1 MSSPFPD
8 DLDLVKGPVD
18 RGLAWLD
25 GEFKPIQDCKIW
37 VFDAGFSQGA
47 TVFDV
52 LSAYRGHVIKLQA
65 HLDRYYRSLQAVRIK
80 PPMAKQE
87 LGEVLLELVRR
98 AQLRD
103 AYICVFATR
112 GPRGVGRIDQW
123 KPGFWAY
130 AVPFITVVPPDV
142 IRNGGK
148 LRISSIR
155 NHSPLTVD
163 PRIKTWNRMH
173 SYLALLEAYDAG
185 ADDVVLL
192 DFDGYITEGARANI
206 FVVSKGALYTP
217 PYDVLEGITR
227 EVIFELAA
235 REGIA
240 CEQKRLTPYHLYTA
254 DEVFMVTTA
263 GGVMPYVEVD
273 GRVVG
278 NGRVGEITTRLMDL
292 YWQAHCDP
300 KFATP
305 VYP

>member
-1 MSSPFPD
+1 MPSPFPD

-18 RGLAWLD
+18 RGAAWTN
-25 GEFKPIQDCKIW
+25 GEFMPIQDCKVW
-37 VFDAGFSQGA
+37 VFDAGFYQGA

-52 LSAYRGHVIKLQA
+52 LSAYRGHVIRMQA
-65 HLDRYYRSLQAVRIK
+65 HLDRYYRSLQAVRIQ
-80 PPMAKQE
+80 PPIGKQE

-103 AYICVFATR
+103 AYICCFATR
-112 GPRGVGRIDQW
+112 GPRAAGRLDQW
-123 KPGFWAY
+123 RPGFSAY
-130 AVPFITVVPPDV
+130 AVPFITVVSPDV
-142 IRNGGK
+142 IRQGGK
-148 LRISSIR
+148 LRVASIR

-173 SYLALLEAYDAG
+173 SYLALLEAYDSG
-185 ADDVVLL
+185 CDDVVLL
-192 DFDGYITEGARANI
+192 DADGYVTEGARANI
-206 FVVSKGALYTP
+206 FTVSQGTLFTP

-227 EVIFELAA
+227 QVVLELAA
-235 REGIA
+235 REGIPA
-240 CEQKRLTPYHLYTA
+240 EQKRLTPYHLYTA

-278 NGRVGEITTRLMDL
+278 NGKVGEVTSRLMEL

-300 KFATP
+300 AFTTP
-305 VYP
+305 VY